1 MTGSLFGIFFT
12 LMLGTGA
19 PLAICMGIAS
29 LIVLLTFTD
38 VPALVMPQRIF
49 VMLDSFPLMAV
60 PYFVLAGVIM
70 EQGGISTR
78 LVDLAKALV
87 GHFRGGIAL
96 VTVLSMMVFSGL
108 SGSGTADVA
117 AIGSIMIPALLARGY
132 TRGYAAALVGA
143 SGALGPIIPP
153 SIIMIL
159 YAALVN
165 QSPAKMFIG
174 GIMPGLSIGV
184 GLMVICWFQ
193 ARKLGIGAEPRVAWP
208 QKFTAIGA
216 AGWALG
222 MPILVLGGIVAGIF
236 TATEAGVAAVVYS
249 LCVGLFVHREIRFSD
264 LPNLLYSAAVTTT
277 LVMFIVGTAGIFA
290 WLLALAQAPIVI
302 QQALMSVTDE
312 PFLAA
317 LIVVFFLII
326 AGGFM
331 DIAALIVLFVP
342 VLHPLGPAL
351 GYDGLQ
357 WAVTLSIALVIGGV
371 TPPVADFLFIS
382 TAMAKSTL
390 RESTRYVWP
399 FLWWMIAVNVLCL
412 LVPGLTLWLPELL
425 ID

>member
-1 MTGSLFGIFFT
+1 MTGSLFGIFFA
-12 LMLGTGA
+12 LMLGAGA

-174 GIMPGLSIGV
+174 GILPGIAIGL
-184 GLMVICWFQ
+184 GLMVICWLQ
-193 ARKLGIGAEPRVAWP
+193 ARKLGIGAEPRIAWP
-208 QKFTAIGA
+208 QKLTAIGA

-222 MPILVLGGIVAGIF
+222 MPVLVLGGIVAGIF

-249 LCVGLFVHREIRFSD
+249 LFVGLFVHREIRFSD

-277 LVMFIVGTAGIFA
+277 LVMFIVGAAGIFA
-290 WLLALAQAPIVI
+290 WLLALAQAPTVI

-382 TAMAKSTL
+382 TAMAKTTL

-399 FLWWMIAVNVLCL
+399 FLWWMIAVNVVCL